1 MNKLNYVPI
10 LKWKAAEMRA
20 LEHLRVEQ
28 KDLISPVL
36 EIVLP
41 SAKRIKNDTRTPDEK
56 HQSRVDKFIN
66 ERLPEIPS
74 QIQKSMATR
83 PVYVDFTWLYPTS
96 VKDLA
101 LARLIPDSKKL
112 GLNII
117 PVINLDDDVRYIQ
130 DVYKAIAI
138 HDLRLCIKINKIDM
152 QDVAALNEKLN
163 NVVIASVLNRVDIDL
178 IVDTKFIDDDSIHEL
193 ILKNTQQID
202 RLQEWGELIF
212 ANGSYPTDLTN
223 FKPQNDNH
231 APRHDWTRWKNYIEQ
246 ANYTRLPVFSD
257 YTIRHPIYNEE
268 TTQLTPSCS
277 IKYTLDDNWYILK
290 GLKYK
295 FFYFIVYAYALAN
308 DEDVFYGKEYSYG
321 DEFIFK
327 KSELY
332 EKYME
337 KHNRGAKTS
346 GSGTSEDWIMSGI
359 NHHIAV
365 VLKQLAALPE

>member
-10 LKWKAAEMRA
+10 LKWKPAEMRA
-20 LEHLRVEQ
+20 LEHLRDEQ
-28 KDLISPVL
+28 KDLIRPVL

-41 SAKRIKNDTRTPDEK
+41 SAKRIKNDTRTPEEK

-74 QIQKSMATR
+74 QIQKSMTVR
-83 PVYVDFTWLYPTS
+83 PIYMDFTWLYPTS

-101 LARLIPDSKKL
+101 LASLIPNCKKL
-112 GLNII
+112 GLKVI
-117 PVINLDDDVRYIQ
+117 PVINLDDTASYIQ
-130 DVYKAIAI
+130 DVYEAIAI
-138 HDLRLCIKINKIDM
+138 HDLRLCIRINKIDM
-152 QDVAALNEKLN
+152 QDVATLNEKLN
-163 NVVIASVLNRVDIDL
+163 NVVQASVLSRRDIDL
-178 IVDTKFIDDDSIHEL
+178 IVDTKFIEDDTVYEL
-193 ILKNTQQID
+193 VLKNTQQIA
-202 RLQEWGELIF
+202 RLDEWGELIF
-212 ANGSYPTDLTN
+212 ANGSYPTDLTD

-231 APRHDWTRWKNYIEQ
+231 APRHDWTRWKAYIEL
-246 ANYTRLPVFSD
+246 ANFKRLPVFSD

-308 DEDVFYGKEYSYG
+308 DDVFYGKDYSYG
-321 DEFIFK
+321 DQFIVE

-332 EKYME
+332 AKYME
-337 KHNRGAKTS
+337 RHNRGAKTS
-346 GSGTSEDWIMSGI
+346 GSGTNEDWIMAGI
-359 NHHIAV
+359 NHHVAV
-365 VLKQLAALPE
+365 VLKQLSALSE